1 METLIET
8 EQEIEA
14 QIAILKFFEKRSRP
28 SRVMNLVLCL
38 EQAVECLEAIA
49 RVTTPNQ
56 YMMDS
61 INSGNAALQEF
72 LK

>member
-1 METLIET
+1 METLIKNLPLLNPT
-8 EQEIEA
+8 QEKV
-14 QIAILKFFEKRSRP
+14 L
-28 SRVMNLVLCL
+28 NLVLSL
-38 EQAVECLEAIA
+38 QQAVECLEAIA
-49 RVTTPNQ
+49 LVTTPNQ

>member
-1 METLIET
+1 MELSTKELVQLNPT
-8 EQEIEA
+8 QE
-14 QIAILKFFEKRSRP
+14 K
-28 SRVMNLVLCL
+28 VLNML
-38 EQAVECLEAIA
+38 LSLQQAVSCLEAIA
-49 RVTTPNQ
+49 LVTTPNQ

>member
-1 METLIET
+1 MELSTKELVQLNPT
-8 EQEIEA
+8 QEKVLNMLLSL
-14 QIAILKFFEKRSRP
+14 QQAIS
-28 SRVMNLVLCL
+28 
-38 EQAVECLEAIA
+38 CLEAIA
-49 RVTTPNQ
+49 LVTTPNA

>member
-1 METLIET
+1 METLIKDLPLLNPA
-8 EQEIEA
+8 QEKV
-14 QIAILKFFEKRSRP
+14 L
-28 SRVMNLVLCL
+28 NLVLSL
-38 EQAVECLEAIA
+38 QQAVECLEDIA
-49 RVTTPNQ
+49 KVTTPNQ

>member
-1 METLIET
+1 
-8 EQEIEA
+8 
-14 QIAILKFFEKRSRP
+14 
-28 SRVMNLVLCL
+28 
-38 EQAVECLEAIA
+38 LEAIA
-49 RVTTPNQ
+49 KVTTPNQ